1 MKKER
6 INSLSG
12 LRVVAMMTIFCCHL
26 SYFVGTPFQDLFS
39 LVDYGRFGVNFF
51 LVLSGFVI
59 ALGYSIKLNTNNRIQ
74 DINFVKKKNF
84 KNIYTLPNNTV
95 ASHTFVYY

>member
-51 LVLSGFVI
+51 WCFLDL
-59 ALGYSIKLNTNNRIQ
+59 
-74 DINFVKKKNF
+74 
-84 KNIYTLPNNTV
+84 
-95 ASHTFVYY
+95 